1 MDEVAGYLY
10 SKDVFLSETGLDGT
24 SLASLRR
31 DVLFVPEQKGLL
43 DLLREM
49 QKTQIP
55 IAIVVDEYGGSSGIV
70 TLEDLLEEI
79 VGEIRDEFD
88 EEPARVVRVGHDPN
102 AWDVD
107 ARAAME
113 ELRAIGVEVDQKDAA
128 EAVGTVVQA
137 RIGRIPHTGD
147 KVELSPTVS
156 VEVSGMSRR
165 RITSVRIRVKP
176 EAT

>member
-1 MDEVAGYLY
+1 VAGYLY
-10 SKDVFLSETGLDGT
+10 AKDVFLSESGIENVHLDT
-24 SLASLRR
+24 LRR

-55 IAIVVDEYGGSSGIV
+55 IAVVVDEYGGSSGIV

-88 EEPARVVRVGHDPN
+88 EEPARISRVGETN

-113 ELRAIGVEVDQKDAA
+113 ELRAIGIEIKSDVAA
-128 EAVGTVVQA
+128 EAVGTLVQE

-147 KVELSPTVS
+147 KTDLYPGVTA
-156 VEVSGMSRR
+156 EVSGMSRR
-165 RITSVRIRVKP
+165 RITSVRIRVLP
-176 EAT
+176 EGGA